1 MNKIVIKLKYFI
13 FIFFIF
19 IINLSDVYTDD
30 TYPYSFKRVDYQQGG
45 EILTVSG
52 IDQYT
57 LYSYFI
63 KPNWAEESEAIYIKR
78 GVIGDN
84 FIGSTLGNAYILSAI
99 PIKHSILA
107 CWKEGE
113 KVYVSVIDTI
123 GTVKS
128 ITEVFGEWNK
138 FEPIQA
144 KWYGQCG
151 ENDYLLIINK
161 NLFVISLDFD
171 HRVSSNLF
179 SDNVEKAVSLY
190 NSKQP
195 TNSPSFAYV
204 YAKEGYGFLYFV
216 RKTKSDKFATQFL
229 LTDDIYLFPFSSRVI
244 LLTSSKSY
252 NISLLNIIDPEKGSI
267 YESLI
272 ESSGD
277 RVVITDNDRKY
288 LYYLELN
295 RNGSDYSLVVFDYS
309 NLKNIVN
316 VNTSKISKDLIE
328 PIGLWYENEQIIA
341 MFRNGLAT
349 FDLDG
354 TLNSID
360 YIPFGEAF
368 NIKPNATLIDNNLV
382 FSSAIGSMILERT
395 KNELWFL
402 NRFLQNSAYYLIPTM
417 LIIIAF
423 VFMKMYNNQK
433 RVLKALINLPTT
445 GVVFV
450 LNQNGRLKS
459 ANSYGKQ
466 LLGITDSVPFNK
478 LFAEYCN
485 LEHTK
490 SIKELVDKAIEL
502 KDFFTQKINLLKN
515 NKDSYDWIYT
525 SYPLRSFS
533 GRFKGLVI
541 TGIDITE
548 QLERQRL
555 SNWAQLAHDMQT
567 NLSTIKLNAEQLE
580 LENEA
585 NKVRRKKIIH
595 QVGLLIQRVR
605 DVVTV
610 GRNESIYKATVDC
623 YDLCYEAVNE
633 FDATLYPNINFSVK
647 AEHYNVSCDKAKIL
661 RAIRNAIENS
671 IKSFQQ
677 NNGTITISNSSD
689 SKFVYISV
697 KDNGPG
703 MDAKTKSKF
712 IEPYFTTSK
721 KNGGY
726 GIGTMIMQ
734 HVMELH
740 GGELKIDSEKGKGT
754 EIIFCI
760 PNYLPNKTIK
770 AISQKKNVIHSEN

>member
-1 MNKIVIKLKYFI
+1 MIKNLKNLFTISLFCII
-13 FIFFIF
+13 FVF
-19 IINLSDVYTDD
+19 NVYSDD
-30 TYPYSFKRVDYQQGG
+30 TYPYSFKRIDYQQGG
-45 EILTVSG
+45 EILIVS
-52 IDQYT
+52 DEYQNQQY
-57 LYSYFI
+57 SFFI
-63 KPNWAEESEAIYIKR
+63 KPNWAEESEAVYIKK
-78 GVIGDN
+78 GIIGDN

-99 PIKHSILA
+99 TIKHSLLA
-107 CWKEGE
+107 CWKEDD
-113 KVYVSVIDTI
+113 KVYVSVVDTI

-128 ITEVFGEWNK
+128 ITEVFGEWNR
-138 FEPIQA
+138 FEPIHA
-144 KWYGQCG
+144 KWYGKCG
-151 ENDYLLIINK
+151 ANDYLLIINK
-161 NLFVISLDFD
+161 NLYVISLDND
-171 HRVSSNLF
+171 SRVSSNLF

-190 NSKQP
+190 NPRESSE
-195 TNSPSFAYV
+195 SPNFAYV
-204 YAKEGYGFLYFV
+204 YSKEGYGFLYFV
-216 RKTKSDKFATQFL
+216 KKTKSEKFATQFL

-272 ESSGD
+272 EASGD
-277 RVVITDNDRKY
+277 RVAVQDSEKKY
-288 LYYLELN
+288 IYYLELN
-295 RNGSDYSLVVFDYS
+295 RNGSDYSLVVNDYS
-309 NLKNIVN
+309 NLNNILNIGV
-316 VNTSKISKDLIE
+316 TGISKDLIE
-328 PIGLWYENEQIIA
+328 PIGLWQENGQIIA

-368 NIKPNATLIDNNLV
+368 NIKPNVALVNENLV

-395 KNELWFL
+395 RNELWFL
-402 NRFLQNSAYYLIPTM
+402 NRFLQNSAYYLIPAV
-417 LIIIAF
+417 LLIIAF
-423 VFMKMYNNQK
+423 VFIKMYNNQR
-433 RVLKALINLPTT
+433 RVLKALINLPST
-445 GVVFV
+445 GVVYV
-450 LNQNGRLKS
+450 LNQSGRLKS

-478 LFAEYCN
+478 LFAEYCI

-490 SIKELVDKAIEL
+490 AIKELVDKAIEM
-502 KDFFTQKINLLKN
+502 KDFFTQKINILKN
-515 NKDSYDWIYT
+515 NDLNEWIYT
-525 SYPLRSFS
+525 SYPLRSFT
-533 GRFKGLVI
+533 GKFKGLVI

-567 NLSTIKLNAEQLE
+567 NLSTIRLNAEQLE
-580 LENEA
+580 LEKEI
-585 NKVRRKKIIH
+585 NKDRRKKIIH

-610 GRNESIYKATVDC
+610 GRSESIYKATVDC
-623 YDLCYEAVNE
+623 FDICYDAINE
-633 FDATLYPNINFSVK
+633 FDATLYPNINFLVN
-647 AEHYNVSCDKAKIL
+647 AEHYNVSCDKPKIL
-661 RAIRNAIENS
+661 RALRNAIENS

-677 NNGTITISNSSD
+677 SSGSITISNFSD
-689 SKFVYISV
+689 SKYVYISV

-703 MDAKTKSKF
+703 MDANTKSKF
-712 IEPYFTTSK
+712 TQPYFTTSK

-740 GGELKIDSEKGKGT
+740 GGELKIESEKGKGT
-754 EIIFCI
+754 EIVFCI

-770 AISQKKNVIHSEN
+770 AISQKKNVVLSINS

>member
-1 MNKIVIKLKYFI
+1 MK
-13 FIFFIF
+13 FFIS
-19 IINLSDVYTDD
+19 IILTLLIIVLNVNADD
-30 TYPYSFKRVDYQQGG
+30 IYPYSFKRTDYQQGG
-45 EILTVSG
+45 EILIVNGSEPSTN
-52 IDQYT
+52 
-57 LYSYFI
+57 YSYFI
-63 KPNWAEESEAIYIKR
+63 KPNWAEESEAVYIKR
-78 GVIGDN
+78 GIIGDN
-84 FIGSTLGNAYILSAI
+84 FIGSTLGNAYILSAF
-99 PIKHSILA
+99 PAKHSILA
-107 CWKEGE
+107 CWKEEE
-113 KVYVSVIDTI
+113 KVYISVVDTI

-151 ENDYLLIINK
+151 HNDYLLIINK
-161 NLFVISLDFD
+161 NLFVVSLDKD
-171 HRVSSNLF
+171 QRVSSNLF
-179 SDNVEKAVSLY
+179 SDNVETAVSLY
-190 NSKQP
+190 DSDNYP
-195 TNSPSFAYV
+195 DSPSFAYV
-204 YAKEGYGFLYFV
+204 YSKEGYGFLYFV
-216 RKTKSDKFATQFL
+216 KKTKSDKFAIQFL
-229 LTDDIYLFPFSSRVI
+229 LTDDIYLFPFSTRII
-244 LLTSSKSY
+244 LLTSSKYY

-272 ESSGD
+272 EASGD
-277 RVVITDNDRKY
+277 RVVVKNDDKKY
-288 LYYLELN
+288 IYFLELN
-295 RNGSDYSLVVFDYS
+295 RNGSDYSLVVNDYS
-309 NLKNIVN
+309 NLKNINN
-316 VNTSKISKDLIE
+316 VNITRISKDLIE
-328 PIGLWYENEQIIA
+328 PIGLWYENGQIIA

-354 TLNSID
+354 NLNSID

-368 NIKPNATLIDNNLV
+368 NIKPNAIFSSEYLV
-382 FSSAIGSMILERT
+382 FSSVIGSMILERS
-395 KNELWFL
+395 KNELWFF
-402 NRFLQNSAYYLIPTM
+402 NRFLQNSAYYLIPTV

-423 VFMKMYNNQK
+423 VFIKMYNNQK
-433 RVLKALINLPTT
+433 RVLKALINLPST
-445 GVVFV
+445 GVVYV
-450 LNQNGRLKS
+450 INQNGRLKS

-478 LFAEYCN
+478 LFAEYCI

-490 SIKELVDKAIEL
+490 AIKELVDKAIEL
-502 KDFFTQKINLLKN
+502 KDFFTQKINIIRN
-515 NKDSYDWIYT
+515 NDLNEWIYT

-541 TGIDITE
+541 TGLDITE

-567 NLSTIKLNAEQLE
+567 NLSTIRLNAEQLD
-580 LENEA
+580 LEKEINRD
-585 NKVRRKKIIH
+585 RRKKIIH

-623 YDLCYEAVNE
+623 FDICNDAINE
-633 FDATLYPNINFSVK
+633 FDASLYPNINFIVK
-647 AEHYNVSCDKAKIL
+647 AEHYNVSCDKPKIL
-661 RAIRNAIENS
+661 RALRNAIENS

-677 NNGTITISNSSD
+677 GSGSITISNFSD

-703 MDAKTKSKF
+703 MDANTKSKF
-712 IEPYFTTSK
+712 TQPYFTTSK

-754 EIIFCI
+754 EIVFCI

-770 AISQKKNVIHSEN
+770 AISQKKNIIHSDN

>member
-1 MNKIVIKLKYFI
+1 MIRILTRLKSYI
-13 FIFFIF
+13 FILFALVISV
-19 IINLSDVYTDD
+19 SDVLPDD
-30 TYPYSFKRVDYQQGG
+30 TYPYSYKRIDYQQGG
-45 EILTVSG
+45 EILIVGG
-52 IDQYT
+52 IDQKNQ
-57 LYSYFI
+57 YSFFI
-63 KPNWAEESEAIYIKR
+63 KPNWAEESEAVYIKR
-78 GVIGDN
+78 GIIGDN
-84 FIGSTLGNAYILSAI
+84 FIGSTLGNAYILSAM
-99 PIKHSILA
+99 PIKHSVLS
-107 CWKEGE
+107 CWKEE
-113 KVYVSVIDTI
+113 DKVYVSVIDTI
-123 GTVKS
+123 GAVKS

-138 FEPIQA
+138 FEPIEA

-151 ENDYLLIINK
+151 QNDYLLIINK
-161 NLFVISLDFD
+161 NLFVITIDKVN
-171 HRVSSNLF
+171 RVSSNLF

-190 NSKQP
+190 NSNQP
-195 TNSPSFAYV
+195 LTSPSFAYV
-204 YAKEGYGFLYFV
+204 YSKEGYGFLYFV
-216 RKTKSDKFATQFL
+216 KKTKSDKFATQFL

-252 NISLLNIIDPEKGSI
+252 NISLLNLIDPEKGSI

-272 ESSGD
+272 EASGE
-277 RVVITDNDRKY
+277 RVVITDNDKKY
-288 LYYLELN
+288 IYYLELN
-295 RNGSDYSLVVFDYS
+295 RNGSDYSLVVNDYS

-316 VNTSKISKDLIE
+316 INTTRISKDLIE
-328 PIGLWYENEQIIA
+328 PIGLWHENGQIIA

-368 NIKPNATLIDNNLV
+368 NIKPNATLINNNLV

-402 NRFLQNSAYYLIPTM
+402 NRFLQNSAYYLIPTI
-417 LIIIAF
+417 LIIIAI
-423 VFMKMYNNQK
+423 VFIKMYNNQK
-433 RVLKALINLPTT
+433 RVLKALINLPST

-478 LFAEYCN
+478 LFAEYCI

-502 KDFFTQKINLLKN
+502 KDFFTQKINIIKN
-515 NKDSYDWIYT
+515 NDLNEWIYT

-541 TGIDITE
+541 TGVDITE

-567 NLSTIKLNAEQLE
+567 NLSTIRLNAEQLE
-580 LENEA
+580 LEKEI
-585 NKVRRKKIIH
+585 NKDRRKKIIH

-623 YDLCYEAVNE
+623 YDLCYDAINE
-633 FDATLYPNINFSVK
+633 FDATLYPNINFLVE
-647 AEHYNVSCDKAKIL
+647 AEHYNVSCDKPKIL
-661 RAIRNAIENS
+661 RALRNAIENS

-677 NNGTITISNSSD
+677 SNGTITISNSSD
-689 SKFVYISV
+689 SKYVYISV

-703 MDAKTKSKF
+703 MDANTKSKF
-712 IEPYFTTSK
+712 TQPYFTTSK

-754 EIIFCI
+754 EIVFCI